1 MAVGNQALQE
11 RKVAEEY
18 YKGGLGRKP
27 GLSQK
32 EEVLMDDETHIIM
45 GIRMELHD
53 EARCLWEQPAQN
65 IAKRYSCYESGGDNP
80 GLPATLQAGL

>member
-1 MAVGNQALQE
+1 MMKRIYSWAYGWSFTM
-11 RKVAEEY
+11 K
-18 YKGGLGRKP
+18 
-27 GLSQK
+27 
-32 EEVLMDDETHIIM
+32 
-45 GIRMELHD
+45 LHD